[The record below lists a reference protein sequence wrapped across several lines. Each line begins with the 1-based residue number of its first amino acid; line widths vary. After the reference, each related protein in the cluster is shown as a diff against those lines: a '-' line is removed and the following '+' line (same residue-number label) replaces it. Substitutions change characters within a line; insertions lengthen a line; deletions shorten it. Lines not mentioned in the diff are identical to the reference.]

1 MALAFVP
8 GTHYLVRA
16 FLPSLGAAS
25 PHPMPSFDRLVRW
38 GMQFSGSKD
47 RVIKYWD
54 CDKFEQIVAMER
66 HRGEVMTA
74 ARVLPSSI
82 SPLCCS
88 QLPKDIGALEQPSC
102 IVPRTIPS
110 LPLPDQS

>member
-1 MALAFVP
+1 M
-8 GTHYLVRA
+8 
-16 FLPSLGAAS
+16 
-25 PHPMPSFDRLVRW
+25 RW

-54 CDKFEQIVAMER
+54 CDKFEQIVAMEG
-66 HRGEVMTA
+66 HRGEVMLLA
-74 ARVLPSSI
+74 CSLHP

-88 QLPKDIGALEQPSC
+88 QLPQDIGALEQPSC